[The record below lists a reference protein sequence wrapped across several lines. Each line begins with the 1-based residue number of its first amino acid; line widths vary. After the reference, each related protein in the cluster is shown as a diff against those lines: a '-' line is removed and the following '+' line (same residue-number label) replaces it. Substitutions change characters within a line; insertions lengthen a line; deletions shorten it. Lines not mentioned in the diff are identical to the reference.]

1 MSENYSRKQNGS
13 GGMASATKTP
23 ANSHVGLDKA
33 RMFDAEGTIGKN
45 FTETEGGVVGGTAQ
59 KIGGPLA
66 KDGAIGKQF
75 TAEGGI
81 GGTVQDSLGG
91 IKSKSN

>member
-23 ANSHVGLDKA
+23 ANSNVGLDKNKL
-33 RMFDAEGTIGKN
+33 FDAEGAIGKQ
-45 FTETEGGVVGGTAQ
+45 FTEGGALGGTAQ

-66 KDGAIGKQF
+66 TDGAIGKQF
-75 TAEGGI
+75 TAEGSI
-81 GGTVQDSLGG
+81 GGTVQDTLGG
-91 IKSKSN
+91 VKSKSN